1 MLALDDE
8 QACRVLG
15 TPLAQFARCDQRAQ
29 RRSTGFRSHGREL
42 SFRD

>member
-15 TPLAQFARCDQRAQ
+15 TPLAQFAHCDSGLSDDQRASA
-29 RRSTGFRSHGREL
+29 RTAAS
-42 SFRD
+42 